1 MSDQV
6 SGIKNQHSPANAGLP
21 GVTQLLHLP
30 VTDSTQAVARFLA
43 DQGAPHGTL
52 VWADAQTAGRGRMG
66 RKWSS
71 KPGGLYFSLVLRP
84 DFPPSKL
91 ADLSLATADAAARA
105 VRDLTGCQSA
115 IKAPNDVYAVKA
127 GKARKICGIL
137 AEASGDS
144 HKTDWV
150 ALGVGINVNNKPG
163 LASATSLK
171 ALDGKTREIAKVL
184 AKFMVEFQLSYKT
197 I

>member
-1 MSDQV
+1 M
-6 SGIKNQHSPANAGLP
+6 NLP
-21 GVTQLLHLP
+21 GISQILHLP
-30 VTDSTQAVARFLA
+30 VTDSTQTVARFLA
-43 DQGAPHGTL
+43 EQGAPHGTL
-52 VWADAQTAGRGRMG
+52 IWADRQTAGKGRLK
-66 RKWSS
+66 RKWQSA
-71 KPGGLYFSLVLRP
+71 PGGLYISLILRP

-105 VRDLTGCQSA
+105 VRELTGTLTA
-115 IKAPNDVYAVKA
+115 IKPPNDVYAVKN
-127 GKARKICGIL
+127 GKARKVCGIL

-144 HKTDWV
+144 HKTDWL

-171 ALDGKTREIAKVL
+171 ALDGKTRDVAKVL

-197 I
+197 L